1 MHFCRC
7 YRVENFQVCIG
18 GKYEVASKASSI
30 IQFLNKLGVV
40 PESRR
45 SDRDNYIRVID
56 ANTWRSK

>member
-7 YRVENFQVCIG
+7 SRHVDFQVCVG
-18 GKYEVASKASSI
+18 GRYVIASKASSVI
-30 IQFLNKLGVV
+30 ALLQKLGFV

-56 ANTWRSK
+56 ANTFRSN